1 MSDHK
6 IEPTKK
12 DNPADRYGVV
22 VTEKGPYLVYGRP
35 PLNMQSIRLGPRP
48 GGPGFEEGTRFE
60 MRTDPTALCRC
71 GASRRKPYCDG
82 THATTAWD
90 PTLTAP
96 MQETT
101 AGRTVIEGATL
112 TLEDNPRR
120 CTLARFCQ
128 AEGDVRSLVG
138 RSDEPESRRRAIH
151 EAELCPG
158 GRLTARDR
166 QSGEPFE
173 ILYEPSLGLIE
184 APSSG
189 PAADC
194 GCAAALRSDAKTGA
208 PTPHAT
214 ASCSAAA
221 DVRPTNPSATART
234 PPSNG
239 GTGSKSASRSPQR
252 KGSGRAG
259 LSCRSC
265 RPKDSCRQNGVSQ
278 PGRQAERPAQRQR
291 PGYPTKSGCPLGQQP
306 K

>member
-48 GGPGFEEGTRFE
+48 GGPGFEEGARFE

-71 GASRRKPYCDG
+71 GASHRKPYCDG

-184 APSSG
+184 APSIGASG
-189 PAADC
+189 GLWLRGGITLRRKDGRTYAARNRVVLCRCGRSADKPFCDGTHASVKWRDGLEERVPEPATE
-194 GCAAALRSDAKTGA
+194 G
-208 PTPHAT
+208 
-214 ASCSAAA
+214 
-221 DVRPTNPSATART
+221 
-234 PPSNG
+234 
-239 GTGSKSASRSPQR
+239 
-252 KGSGRAG
+252 
-259 LSCRSC
+259 
-265 RPKDSCRQNGVSQ
+265 
-278 PGRQAERPAQRQR
+278 
-291 PGYPTKSGCPLGQQP
+291 
-306 K
+306 